1 MTTRVIRS
9 TELRVLNPQ
18 NQHGQ
23 SRDSYSQ
30 ILFAAICVVAFFGC
44 ALGGRAQT
52 PGIAETSYQGW
63 SSFSQQTISSNFLT
77 QANITAQSD
86 ALFAS
91 GLQAHGFN
99 YINMDSGWQG
109 SFDAYG
115 RPIPN
120 STTFP
125 DITALVSHIH
135 GNGQKAGIYWIPGVE
150 YPAVVANSPILGTQ
164 YHIQD
169 ILVVP
174 YTAGNA
180 FGAPGTSPYHYKIDF
195 TKPGAQEYI
204 NSVVNL
210 FASWGI
216 DAIKLDAVTPGSY
229 SYNLSIDDRAD
240 VAAWA
245 KAIAQSGRP
254 IWFTISW
261 ALDQDYLSVWQQFA
275 NARRIEGDID
285 CEGNCSTITN
295 WAMASWRFYDLVGW
309 QNAAGPSIGWNDLDS
324 LEVMNNTTSG
334 LNYEERQ
341 SVTTLWAMAN
351 APMYLGGDLTTL
363 DAFGKQLLTNDEV
376 IAIDR
381 SAHPAKQALGGDTPV
396 WVSDMG
402 DGNYYV
408 AVFNLNAFPS
418 RVVVPWNSLGFAH
431 ASRVR
436 DLWNHSELGSLD
448 RGFGTTILGHGVRLL
463 KVTGEGHAR
472 PTESQSYEAEAATLS
487 GTAVIAACSA
497 CSGGEK
503 VGGLAVGWNNAVTF
517 NNVAVN
523 RTGVYQMQIDSLTQG
538 PRSLIYQVNGGP
550 LQTLNVGGG
559 SFFLPSSTTVSVAL
573 NEGINSIKFGSP
585 TSYPPDMDRIVIM
598 GDGFGALP
606 LPNSTTYEAEN
617 ATLAGTVTPPYC
629 EYCSG
634 AGEAGNIGGGSGNT
648 VTFTQVNV
656 AKTGTYL
663 MEVDYLT
670 AAPRS
675 FFISVNGG
683 ANTELDLN
691 GSSWSLPA
699 STVIPVQ
706 LQAGSNTIQ
715 FGNDSGYAPALDRIA
730 IAPTVESPTLTGV
743 IGGKTGGENLRA
755 WKIALT
761 NLGSGRAEGTRINTF
776 SVTQSGGD
784 GACHPKVIDQLPIEL
799 KRIAPGGHAD
809 VDVSID
815 FSGCAKT
822 AQFNVNL
829 IFSANN
835 GADVGDFVGTAEPR

>member
-1 MTTRVIRS
+1 MTARMTSSIESKISNLKHQHGEAGSRY
-9 TELRVLNPQ
+9 LRVV
-18 NQHGQ
+18 
-23 SRDSYSQ
+23 
-30 ILFAAICVVAFFGC
+30 FAICFAVFFGC

-52 PGIAETSYQGW
+52 PGIAEKPYQGW

-77 QANITAQSD
+77 QANMTAQSD

-91 GLQAHGFN
+91 GLQGHGFN

-109 SFDAYG
+109 SFDANG

-120 STTFP
+120 STIFP
-125 DITALVSHIH
+125 DITALVAHIH
-135 GNGQKAGIYWIPGVE
+135 TNGQKAGIYWIPGVE
-150 YPAVVANSPILGTQ
+150 YPAVVANSTILGTP

-169 ILVVP
+169 ILAVP

-229 SYNLSIDDRAD
+229 SDDLSIDNRAD

-245 KAIAQSGRP
+245 EAIAQSGRP

-309 QNAAGPSIGWNDLDS
+309 QNAAGPLVGWNDLDS

-334 LNYEERQ
+334 LSYEERR
-341 SVTTLWAMAN
+341 SIATLWAMAN

-376 IAIDR
+376 IAIDQ

-396 WVSDMG
+396 WVSDME

-408 AVFNLNAFPS
+408 ALFNLNAFPS

-436 DLWNHSELGSLD
+436 DLWNHIELGSLD
-448 RGFGTTILGHGVRLL
+448 HGFDTTILGHGVRLL
-463 KVTGEGHAR
+463 KVTGEGRPR

-503 VGGLAVGWNNAVTF
+503 VGGLALGWNNAVTF
-517 NNVAVN
+517 NNVATS

-573 NEGINSIKFGSP
+573 NKGINSIKFGSP
-585 TSYPPDMDRIVIM
+585 TSYPPDMDRIVVS
-598 GDGFGALP
+598 GDGSGTPP
-606 LPNSTTYEAEN
+606 LPSSTTFEAEN

-634 AGEAGNIGGGSGNT
+634 ADEAGNIGGGSGNT

-691 GSSWSLPA
+691 GSSWNLPA

-730 IAPTVESPTLTGV
+730 IAPAVESPTLTGA
-743 IGGKTGGENLRA
+743 IASKTGGENLRV

-761 NLGSGRAEGTRINTF
+761 NSGSGRAQGSQLNTF
-776 SVTQSGGD
+776 SVTQAGGD
-784 GACHPKVIDQLPIEL
+784 GACHPKVIEQLPIEL
-799 KRIAPGGHAD
+799 NGIAPGGHAV
-809 VDVSID
+809 VDVPID
-815 FSGCAKT
+815 FSKCGKSAT
-822 AQFNVNL
+822 FNVNL
-829 IFSANN
+829 VFSSDN
-835 GADVGDFVGTAEPR
+835 GADVGDLVGTAEPR